1 MGLYVMRRLGQAV
14 VVVLGVTAVV
24 FLLLNLLPGNVADA
38 VLGPDASKASYAA
51 LDRQLGLDRPVLVR
65 YVVWLGHA
73 LGGDLGH
80 SVISSQPVRQAVFSR
95 LAVTLELV
103 VVAAVVALVIS
114 ILVACLAAL
123 KPEGIFDR
131 LVSGISSV
139 GLSVPWFISGLVFI
153 YIFSVKLRW
162 LPAVGWTPPSRSV
175 TANLRDVTLPGLTLA
190 FALFSVYV
198 RVLRG
203 DLVAQLTGKPYI
215 ETALT
220 KGTYGWRLVTRH
232 ALRNS
237 LGSLV
242 SVVGV
247 NLGGLL
253 GGTVIVEGIF
263 GLPGVGAYLLD
274 GISQHDAPVVEG
286 VVVVLST
293 LVVLLNLV
301 ADLVGVAL
309 DPARGRSVAA

>member
-1 MGLYVMRRLGQAV
+1 VGSYVTRRAGQAV
-14 VVVLGVTAVV
+14 LVVVGVTAVV

-38 VLGPDASKASYAA
+38 ILGPDASKASYAA
-51 LDRQLGLDRPVLVR
+51 LDQHLGLDHNVVVR
-65 YVVWLGHA
+65 YGLWLSHA
-73 LGGDLGH
+73 VRGNLGTSL
-80 SVISSQPVRQAVFSR
+80 ISSQPVRQAVFTR
-95 LAVTLELV
+95 LPVTLELV
-103 VVAAVVALVIS
+103 FVAAVMALVAS
-114 ILVACLAAL
+114 VLVACLAAL
-123 KPEGIFDR
+123 RPEGLFDR
-131 LVSGISSV
+131 LISGISSV
-139 GLSVPWFISGLVFI
+139 GLSVPWFISGLIFI
-153 YIFSVKLRW
+153 YVFSVRLKW
-162 LPAVGWTPPSRSV
+162 LPAVGWSSLSGAPLS
-175 TANLRDVTLPGLTLA
+175 NLRYVALPSLTLA
-190 FALFSVYV
+190 VWLFSVYV

-203 DLVAQLTGKPYI
+203 DLVAQLTGRPYI
-215 ETALT
+215 ETALA

-242 SVVGV
+242 SVIGV

-263 GLPGVGAYLLD
+263 GLPGVGSYLLD

-309 DPARGRSVAA
+309 DPARGQHVAA